1 METLLAVATTE
12 ATDPTRVRAPFRT
25 AANVSETSSL
35 GLRGETRG
43 VAEEVRAGENAN
55 NVSPT
60 LGDRQT
66 MEPIGS
72 VSTGEGGM
80 QYGS

>member
-43 VAEEVRAGENAN
+43 VAEEVRAGENA
-55 NVSPT
+55 
-60 LGDRQT
+60 
-66 MEPIGS
+66 
-72 VSTGEGGM
+72 
-80 QYGS
+80 